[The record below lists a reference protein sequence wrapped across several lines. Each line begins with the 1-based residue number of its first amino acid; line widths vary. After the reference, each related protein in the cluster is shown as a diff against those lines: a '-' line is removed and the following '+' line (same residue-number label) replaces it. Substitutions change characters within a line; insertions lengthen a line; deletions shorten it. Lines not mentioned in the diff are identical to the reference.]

1 MRVKHWQGYGC
12 VNMKKLKTSTNGNEK
27 TIVVEVVGNHE
38 YGLER
43 NDKYDIFNWICKR
56 FAKDCK
62 EYCDIIDMQLQD
74 GYKRINNLD
83 TEYCIY
89 TITYE
94 I

>member
-1 MRVKHWQGYGC
+1 MKVKHWQGYGC
-12 VNMKKLKTSTNGNEK
+12 VNMKKLKASINNNEK
-27 TIVVEVVGNHE
+27 TIIVEVTGNHE

-43 NDKYDIFNWICKR
+43 NDKYDIFYWICKR

-62 EYCDIIDMQLQD
+62 EYYDIIDFQLEN

-89 TITYE
+89 TITYK

>member
-1 MRVKHWQGYGC
+1 MKVKHWQGYGC
-12 VNMKKLKTSTNGNEK
+12 VNMKKLKTSINGNKK
-27 TIVVEVVGNHE
+27 TIVVEVTGNHE
-38 YGLER
+38 RGVKR
-43 NDKYDIFNWICKR
+43 NDIYDIFYWICKR

-62 EYCDIIDMQLQD
+62 EYCDIIDIQFQD
-74 GYKRINNLD
+74 GYKKINNLD

>member
-12 VNMKKLKTSTNGNEK
+12 VNMKKLKSSINGNKK
-27 TIVVEVVGNHE
+27 TIVIEVIGNHE

-43 NDKYDIFNWICKR
+43 NDKYDVFNWICKR

-62 EYCDIIDMQLQD
+62 EYCDIVDMQLQD
-74 GYKRINNLD
+74 GYKKMNGLD
-83 TEYCIY
+83 TEFCIY